1 MGKLKVLSSRIF
13 PSDPSKG
20 KIGSIQ
26 YNVWLAQL
34 FGVPVVGLK
43 AESPCLKIVLGIYG
57 ILITLVVTFIYTGF
71 EIYDMILC
79 WPNLDSLTQNICLS
93 LTHIA
98 GVLKVKVEGTK
109 S

>member
-1 MGKLKVLSSRIF
+1 MRKLEALSSRIF

-43 AESPCLKIVLGIYG
+43 TESPRLRIALGVYG
-57 ILITLVVTFIYTGF
+57 VLITLVVTFIYTAF

-93 LTHIA
+93 LTHVA
-98 GVLKVKVEGTK
+98 GVLKVKIEEI
-109 S
+109 